1 MSNETS
7 LALES
12 AVIAALTRDRIPT
25 ESEIFALA
33 TAMRV
38 VPAFSIS
45 DEEFSALIKR
55 LHTRLRV
62 DMDTGT
68 AVYED
73 FQSWLPGRKPEI
85 DPYYW
90 MRYGD
95 YLKRNGWGP
104 RVVGKLDLVTD
115 EILDLLGDPFREEQ
129 WRRRGLVMGDVQSGK
144 TATYTALACKAADA
158 GYRLIILLTGTL
170 ESLRRQTQ
178 ERLDAGFVG
187 RDSSGL
193 LSRER
198 TNREVGVGLIDRRR
212 FAGVFTSRSNDFRSA
227 LMNQLGFRL
236 KDFREPVLLV
246 VKKNKRILENLENWL
261 RAYNAE
267 GGGLIDTPMLLID
280 DEADNASVNTNI
292 STQDPTAIN
301 TRIRSLLRLFTR
313 TGYVGFTATPFANI
327 FIDPDTEDDM
337 RGNDL
342 FPRDFIYALEAPT
355 NYVGARTIFSEDA
368 EIDCLR
374 EIYDAETLL
383 PPTHRSSFEVVELPA
398 SLDEALR
405 TFIVANALRD
415 LRGEGLSHRSMLVNV
430 SRFTAVQDQV
440 SAILDHDLRQMQQDI
455 RNYSQLPPEDA
466 CRNQTLSSLRDT
478 WGRQYPDTEFPWE
491 TVQKALQRAALPIIV
506 KSVNQRTGAASL
518 DFAAHRDNGLRVVAV
533 GGNSL
538 SRGLTLEGLCVS
550 YFYRNSQ
557 MYDTLL
563 QMGRWFGYRDGYAD
577 LCRIWL
583 CDEAMQWY
591 AHIALATDELREEI
605 RRMRAA
611 DLTPKDFG
619 LKVRSHPDSLLV
631 TARNKMR
638 TATEIERV
646 ISVSGQGLE
655 TPKLRSDTD
664 TIRVN
669 AESIRD
675 FIADLMAAGISYQSS
690 DWGNTIW
697 RNVPKA
703 HVAAL
708 LRKFSSHPLDFAFQ
722 HDFLSDFL
730 DATDEQSLTHWDV
743 VIPNGKG
750 NETSFAGI
758 VYRPQK
764 RKVSV
769 NSTTRAVLVSGR
781 SARVGSRGI
790 EKEGIPYDDARRI
803 EHEYKENNE
812 GKSVPDS
819 EFRRNRT
826 RPLLLIH
833 LLTPEGDN
841 FNPGGFPL
849 AALGLSFPEF
859 DDSNVARRIRY
870 RINLVELRNM
880 FEFETDDE
888 AEEEDD
894 AA

>member
-12 AVIAALTRDRIPT
+12 AVVAALTRDRIPT
-25 ESEIFALA
+25 ESEILALA
-33 TAMRV
+33 TAMRAI
-38 VPAFSIS
+38 PSFSVS
-45 DEEFSALIKR
+45 EEEFSALIKR
-55 LHTRLRV
+55 LHTRLQV

-73 FQSWLPGRKPEI
+73 FQSWLPARKPDI

-236 KDFREPVLLV
+236 RDFREPVLLV

-261 RAYNAE
+261 RAYNAG
-267 GGGLIDTPMLLID
+267 GGGLIDTTMLMID
-280 DEADNASVNTNI
+280 DEADNASVNTNT
-292 STQDPTAIN
+292 SSQDPTAIN
-301 TRIRSLLRLFTR
+301 TRIRSLLRMFTQ
-313 TGYVGFTATPFANI
+313 TSYVGFTATPFANI

-355 NYVGARTIFSEDA
+355 NYVGARAIFSEDA

-374 EIYDAETLL
+374 EIYDAEMVL
-383 PPTHRSSFEVVELPA
+383 PPTHTSSFEVVELPA

-405 TFIVANALRD
+405 TFILANALRD
-415 LRGEGLSHRSMLVNV
+415 LRGEGSSHRSMLVNV

-440 SAILDHDLRQMQQDI
+440 SAILDHDLRQIQQDI

-466 CRNQTLSSLRDT
+466 CRNQTLASLRDT
-478 WGRQYPDTEFPWE
+478 WGRQYPDTEFAWDA
-491 TVQKALQRAALPIIV
+491 VQKALQRAALPIIV

-518 DFAAHRDNGLRVVAV
+518 DFAAHRDNGLRVIAV

-591 AHIALATDELREEI
+591 AHIALATDELRDEI

-619 LKVRSHPDSLLV
+619 LKIRSHPDSLLV

-669 AESIRD
+669 AEAIRD
-675 FIADLMAAGISYQSS
+675 FISDLTAAGISYQSS
-690 DWGNTIW
+690 DWGNTVW
-697 RNVPKA
+697 RRVPKA

-730 DATDEQSLTHWDV
+730 DATDEQSLAHWDV

-750 NETSFAGI
+750 SETSFAGI

-790 EKEGIPYDDARRI
+790 EKEGIPYNEARRI

-819 EFRRNRT
+819 EFRRHRT

-841 FNPGGFPL
+841 FNAGGFPL

-888 AEEEDD
+888 AEGEDD
-894 AA
+894 VA